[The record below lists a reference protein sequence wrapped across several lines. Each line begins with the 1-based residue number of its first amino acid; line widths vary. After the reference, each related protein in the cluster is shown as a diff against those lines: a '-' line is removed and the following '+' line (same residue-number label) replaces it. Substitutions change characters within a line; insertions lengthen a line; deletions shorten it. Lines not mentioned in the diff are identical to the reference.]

1 MDPFLLSQHSSNP
14 LEAPSDDSRN
24 KRYVRQYK
32 RASKRVR
39 LARDEQQ
46 SSSEDA
52 PDAPEVEQ
60 YQVHIA
66 QLYQGQPLS
75 QTKTEPDTSMQAS
88 TSKHS
93 APRVPPGF
101 VDLDEDMSDD
111 SGVDAPLE
119 PPLSRA
125 GQRGRQRYEDDTLVN
140 EEEQDDD
147 DEDKGEDVMQYD
159 DRSEEHEDDIVEE
172 LSIYLK
178 PKDERAEILEEI
190 EELYTRVPQLTSD
203 YKLIDRL
210 GTGTFSSVYKA
221 IDLHHAQWFNAP
233 WKGSSSAPETEKN
246 RSGRRPKVFVA
257 VKRIYVTSGPERV
270 RNELSILAD
279 CRGCRHVSQL
289 ITAFRQEDQVVAIMP
304 YHRNED
310 FRVSLSNNHIP
321 SSADVGLNP
330 SYRIS
335 SVCFPSKG

>member
-24 KRYVRQYK
+24 KRYVRQYR
-32 RASKRVR
+32 RASQRVR
-39 LARDEQQ
+39 LARDAQE

-66 QLYQGQPLS
+66 QLYQGQTPS
-75 QTKTEPDTSMQAS
+75 QSKTKPDTGMEAS
-88 TSKHS
+88 TSKRVV
-93 APRVPPGF
+93 PPVPPGF

-111 SGVDAPLE
+111 SGEDVPLD
-119 PPLSRA
+119 PQPSRT
-125 GQRGRQRYEDDTLVN
+125 GLRGRERYADDTLVN
-140 EEEQDDD
+140 EEEQDGDP
-147 DEDKGEDVMQYD
+147 EDTGEDGMPYD

-190 EELYTRVPQLTSD
+190 EELYTRVPDLTSD

-221 IDLHHAQWFNAP
+221 IDLHHSQWFNAP
-233 WKGSSSAPETEKN
+233 WKGTRPRGSPAPAPAPASEQS
-246 RSGRRPKVFVA
+246 RLGRRPKVFVA

-289 ITAFRQEDQVVAIMP
+289 ITAFRQQDQVVAIMP

-310 FRVSLSNNHIP
+310 FRVSLSDRRQSLYP
-321 SSADVGLNP
+321 FTG
-330 SYRIS
+330 
-335 SVCFPSKG
+335 